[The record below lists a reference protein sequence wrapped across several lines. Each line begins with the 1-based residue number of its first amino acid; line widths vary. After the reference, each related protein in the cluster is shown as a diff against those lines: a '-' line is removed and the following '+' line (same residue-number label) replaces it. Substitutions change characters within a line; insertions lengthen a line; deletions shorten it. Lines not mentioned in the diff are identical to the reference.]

1 MKKTGLL
8 LLTVILFSC
17 GDLTTEPDWSNYDS
31 SLKSRIDYS
40 DCDGLQLQFDNAE
53 ANSAQQRART
63 GTGNALLMS
72 YIDSKMQEKNC
83 Y

>member
-1 MKKTGLL
+1 MKKAGLI
-8 LLTVILFSC
+8 LLTIIFFSC
-17 GDLTTEPDWSNYDS
+17 GDLTTEPVWSNYDS
-31 SLKSRIDYS
+31 NLKSIIDNS
-40 DCDGLQLQFDNAE
+40 DCDGLILQFDNAE
-53 ANSAQQRART
+53 VNSAQQRART

>member
-1 MKKTGLL
+1 MKKAGLI
-8 LLTVILFSC
+8 LLTVIYFSC

-31 SLKSRIDYS
+31 NLKSIIDNS
-40 DCDGLQLQFDNAE
+40 DCEGLKLQFDNAE
-53 ANSAQQRART
+53 ANSDNQRART
-63 GTGNALLMS
+63 GAGNSLLMS